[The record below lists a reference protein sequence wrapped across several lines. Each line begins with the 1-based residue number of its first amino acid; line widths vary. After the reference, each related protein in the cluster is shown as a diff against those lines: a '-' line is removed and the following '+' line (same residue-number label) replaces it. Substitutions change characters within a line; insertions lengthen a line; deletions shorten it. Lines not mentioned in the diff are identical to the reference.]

1 LFSNSGFGFF
11 AYSPAAATIDQWIQ
25 VESASGRDGREA
37 LQGARIARRDNRLP
51 AAAQCDRGLC
61 RHRRAAP
68 EFNRLAPTSRRACLI
83 YIRLIEQTFDD
94 LPLAALADRRVPGE
108 FKTWRSRLGETRLQ
122 RRCARPTTSAPA
134 PARHRPDVSG
144 SATVGCGSPGARRSD
159 GAADRDLHRGTA
171 SRTSRRPSMP
181 ATLAA
186 TFRSLTQRC

>member
-1 LFSNSGFGFF
+1 MDSSRIRFRPRRSRS
-11 AYSPAAATIDQWIQ
+11 
-25 VESASGRDGREA
+25 

-108 FKTWRSRLGETRLQ
+108 FKTWRSRLGDQDLARLVCSDAAQ
-122 RRCARPTTSAPA
+122 GRLRLHRRRRVTGLTFRDLRRSAVVRLA
-134 PARHRPDVSG
+134 LAE
-144 SATVGCGSPGARRSD
+144 ATVPQI
-159 GAADRDLHRGTA
+159 
-171 SRTSRRPSMP
+171 
-181 ATLAA
+181 A
-186 TFRSLTQRC
+186 TFTGAQPQGRRGDPRCPPRWPRHSDR

>member
-1 LFSNSGFGFF
+1 MGLLHIRRRGHYRPMDSSRIRFRPRRSRS
-11 AYSPAAATIDQWIQ
+11 
-25 VESASGRDGREA
+25 
-37 LQGARIARRDNRLP
+37 LQGARIARRDNRPP
-51 AAAQCDRGLC
+51 AAAQCDRGPC

-108 FKTWRSRLGETRLQ
+108 FKTWRSRLGDQDLARLVCSDAAQ
-122 RRCARPTTSAPA
+122 GRLRLHRRR
-134 PARHRPDVSG
+134 RHRPDVSG
-144 SATVGCGSPGARRSD
+144 SARVGCGSPGARRSD